1 MEILIPVQKEA
12 IRSLASS
19 PLGKKFYWT
28 GGTLLAYYYLHHRR
42 SLDLDFFSEEKFSF
56 EEIND
61 WVQKFK
67 KEAGFQKVSSQK
79 IFDRWEFLFEN
90 KEKLRIEF
98 VYYNKEKKRLRKRR
112 KLWGIEIDSLED
124 LAANKVIAYFDRN
137 EPKDLFDL
145 YFLLTK
151 AKLTPARLLDL
162 ARRKFGVEL
171 PEHLFWSEAFKALSL
186 LPEIKPLMLEGSDR
200 DKERLLGEI
209 ENYFKEKS
217 ERFLRKTLG

>member
-1 MEILIPVQKEA
+1 MEILTPVQKKA
-12 IRSLASS
+12 ICSLSDS

-90 KEKLRIEF
+90 KKNGNNRRRYAEYKREIN
-98 VYYNKEKKRLRKRR
+98 YYKC
-112 KLWGIEIDSLED
+112 
-124 LAANKVIAYFDRN
+124 
-137 EPKDLFDL
+137 
-145 YFLLTK
+145 
-151 AKLTPARLLDL
+151 
-162 ARRKFGVEL
+162 FG
-171 PEHLFWSEAFKALSL
+171 
-186 LPEIKPLMLEGSDR
+186 G
-200 DKERLLGEI
+200 
-209 ENYFKEKS
+209 
-217 ERFLRKTLG
+217 